1 MMSKRDYYEVLGVQ
15 KSTAKDEIKS
25 AYRKLALKY
34 HPDRNKSPEAQEKFK
49 EISEAYAVL
58 SDPEKRKRY
67 DTYGHVG
74 NEEVFRGSEDNFAEI
89 FKDIGFGN
97 VGDIFEQ
104 IFGRMGGGSGSG
116 GGFGGDPFGFNSRTT
131 NRRRRGRDLLYD
143 VNMTLEEVVK
153 GKKEEVQI
161 PIIEN
166 CSVCSGTGAA
176 PGTSPKICPTCN
188 GQGQTRRVY
197 NQNQFSTFIS
207 LDTCN
212 TCHGEGKILEKPCN
226 TCHGEGKVRKTN
238 NLKIDIPSG
247 VEDEVTLRISG
258 KGESVP
264 GGVSG
269 DLLVRIH
276 VLPHQLFKVLE
287 DGDVMY
293 NYDVSFVDLILG
305 TETKVPTIDGT
316 EKLKIPSCTQAN
328 AVFKLKGKG
337 LPRYGKF
344 GRGSQYVK
352 VNVKLPDKINDKQK
366 NLLKDLSKEFKK
378 DAF

>member
-1 MMSKRDYYEVLGVQ
+1 MSKRDYYDVLGVQ
-15 KSTAKDEIKS
+15 KAVTKDELKS

-34 HPDRNKSPEAQEKFK
+34 HPDRNKSPEAEEKFK

-58 SDPEKRKRY
+58 SDQEKRKRY

-104 IFGRMGGGSGSG
+104 IFGRMGGGGG
-116 GGFGGDPFGFNSRTT
+116 GGFNNDPFSFNSRTS

-153 GKKEEVQI
+153 GKKDEIQI
-161 PIIEN
+161 PTIED
-166 CSVCSGTGAA
+166 CSVCSGTGAS

-226 TCHGEGKVRKTN
+226 TCHGNGKVRKTN

-247 VEDEVTLRISG
+247 VEDGVTLRISG
-258 KGESVP
+258 KGESIQ
-264 GGVSG
+264 GGMNG
-269 DLLVRIH
+269 DLLVRVH
-276 VLPHQLFKVLE
+276 VPPASTF
-287 DGDVMY
+287 
-293 NYDVSFVDLILG
+293 
-305 TETKVPTIDGT
+305 
-316 EKLKIPSCTQAN
+316 
-328 AVFKLKGKG
+328 
-337 LPRYGKF
+337 
-344 GRGSQYVK
+344 
-352 VNVKLPDKINDKQK
+352 
-366 NLLKDLSKEFKK
+366 
-378 DAF
+378 

>member
-1 MMSKRDYYEVLGVQ
+1 MSKRDYYEVLGVQ
-15 KSTAKDEIKS
+15 KSVTNDELKS
-25 AYRKLALKY
+25 AYRKLALKF
-34 HPDRNKSPEAQEKFK
+34 HPDRNKSPEAEERFK

-58 SDPEKRKRY
+58 SDQEKRKRY

-74 NEEVFRGSEDNFAEI
+74 SEEVFRGSEDNFAEV
-89 FKDIGFGN
+89 FKDMGFGN

-104 IFGRMGGGSGSG
+104 IFGRMGGGRG
-116 GGFGGDPFGFNSRTT
+116 GGFSGDPFGFNSRSS
-131 NRRRRGRDLLYD
+131 NRMRRGRDLLYD

-161 PIIEN
+161 PTIEN
-166 CSVCSGTGAA
+166 CATCSGTGAA

-212 TCHGEGKILEKPCN
+212 TCHGEGRILEKPCN
-226 TCHGEGKVRKTN
+226 TCHGNGKVRKSN
-238 NLKIDIPSG
+238 DLKIDIPSG
-247 VEDEVTLRISG
+247 VEDGVTLRISG
-258 KGESVP
+258 KGESIQ
-264 GGVSG
+264 GGVNG

-276 VLPHQLFKVLE
+276 VLPHEHFKVLE
-287 DGDVMY
+287 DGDLMY
-293 NYDVSFVDLILG
+293 NYDISFVDLILG

-328 AVFKLKGKG
+328 AIFKLKGKG

-352 VNVKLPDKINDKQK
+352 VEVKLPDKINDKQK
-366 NLLKDLSKEFKK
+366 NLLKDLSKEFKNK
-378 DAF
+378 WF

>member
-1 MMSKRDYYEVLGVQ
+1 MSKKDYYDVLGVQ
-15 KSTAKDEIKS
+15 KTVTKDELKS
-25 AYRKLALKY
+25 VYRKLALKY
-34 HPDRNKSPEAQEKFK
+34 HPDRNKSPEAEEKFK

-58 SDPEKRKRY
+58 SDQEKRKRY

-104 IFGRMGGGSGSG
+104 IFGRMGGAGG
-116 GGFGGDPFGFNSRTT
+116 GGFNNDPFSFNSRTS
-131 NRRRRGRDLLYD
+131 NRRQRGRDLLYD
-143 VNMTLEEVVK
+143 VDMTLEEVVK
-153 GKKEEVQI
+153 GKKEEIQI
-161 PIIEN
+161 PTIED
-166 CSVCSGTGAA
+166 CSVCSGTGAS

-212 TCHGEGKILEKPCN
+212 TCHGEGKIIEKPCN
-226 TCHGEGKVRKTN
+226 TCHGNGKVRKTN

-247 VEDEVTLRISG
+247 VEDGVTLRISG
-258 KGESVP
+258 KGESIQ
-264 GGVSG
+264 GGMNG
-269 DLLVRIH
+269 DLLVRVH
-276 VLPHQLFKVLE
+276 VLPHQLFKVLD
-287 DGDVMY
+287 DGDLMY
-293 NYDVSFVDLILG
+293 NYDVSFIDLILG
-305 TETKVPTIDGT
+305 TETRIPTIDGT
-316 EKLKIPSCTQAN
+316 EKLKIPACTKAN
-328 AVFKLKGKG
+328 AVFKIKGKG

-352 VNVKLPDKINDKQK
+352 IEVKLPDKINDIQK
-366 NLLKDLSKEFKK
+366 SLLKDLSNEFKK
-378 DAF
+378 NEL

>member
-1 MMSKRDYYEVLGVQ
+1 MSKRDYYEVLGVQ
-15 KSTAKDEIKS
+15 KSVTNDELKS

-34 HPDRNKSPEAQEKFK
+34 HPDRNKSPEAEERFK

-58 SDPEKRKRY
+58 SDQEKRKRY

-74 NEEVFRGSEDNFAEI
+74 SEEVFRGSEDNFAEI
-89 FKDIGFGN
+89 FKDMGFGN

-104 IFGRMGGGSGSG
+104 IFGRMGGGR
-116 GGFGGDPFGFNSRTT
+116 GGFSGDPFSFNSRSS
-131 NRRRRGRDLLYD
+131 NRMRRGRDLLYD
-143 VNMTLEEVVK
+143 VTMTLEEVVK
-153 GKKEEVQI
+153 GKKENVQI
-161 PIIEN
+161 PTIEN
-166 CSVCSGTGAA
+166 CSTCSGTGAA

-212 TCHGEGKILEKPCN
+212 TCHGEGRILEKPCN
-226 TCHGEGKVRKTN
+226 VCHGNGKIRKSN
-238 NLKIDIPSG
+238 DLKIDIPAG
-247 VEDEVTLRISG
+247 VEDGVTLRISG
-258 KGESVP
+258 KGESVQ
-264 GGVSG
+264 GGVNG

-287 DGDVMY
+287 DGDLMY
-293 NYDVSFVDLILG
+293 NYNISFIDLILG

-316 EKLKIPSCTQAN
+316 EKLKIPQCTQAN
-328 AVFKLKGKG
+328 AIFKLKGKG

-352 VNVKLPDKINDKQK
+352 VEVKLPDKINDKQK
-366 NLLKDLSKEFKK
+366 NLLKDLSKEFKNK
-378 DAF
+378 WF